1 MENLF
6 LIFARLI
13 SNWTNDLTLFTNGP
27 FNTNSRTNCKLKE
40 HDIKIIEKEVE
51 RLEHTNGILQNII
64 FRDGTS
70 SSMKAL
76 YAPSPFEQHCPIP
89 QALGCE
95 LNDEGYIK
103 IDAFQ
108 KTTVDGVF
116 ACGDNVTRL
125 RTVANA

>member
-1 MENLF
+1 
-6 LIFARLI
+6 
-13 SNWTNDLTLFTNGP
+13 
-27 FNTNSRTNCKLKE
+27 
-40 HDIKIIEKEVE
+40 
-51 RLEHTNGILQNII
+51 
-64 FRDGTS
+64 
-70 SSMKAL
+70 MKAL

-125 RTVANA
+125 RTVANAVAMGTTAWMMANKEFILERF